1 MSNELRNFL
10 ALSYDELE
18 QLNLKAKEQRQK
30 RVAVHKIQEERI
42 KYLTD
47 EKRIKAVTVL
57 FSDLE
62 GRLHMLDYDKKFL
75 VKSWDNLTFDGSSIR
90 GFTAQRESDLRLA
103 MDWASFYWAPADVFG
118 SGKVL
123 VFGEVID
130 KDGSPYSADIRG
142 RLKGFAGEMYKN
154 EEYTLNA
161 ANEIEGFLFQGSD
174 AERRYNETG
183 KFEYVNTGGYYHSL
197 PGDPLRTFIDTTA
210 EVQRAMG
217 FQNEKDHPEV
227 APSQF
232 EINYGYGEV
241 VQAAD
246 QIQLYKLICRQV
258 ATRMGLTAC
267 FLPKPVV
274 GVNGNGMH
282 TNVSISKGGK
292 NIYWDPKGEEK
303 LSKFGWAF
311 VDRILTHGNDI
322 CLLLN
327 ASVNAYRR
335 LDPHFEAPNQ
345 LKASPVDRGSMIR
358 IPIGNER
365 SMRVEVRSVAPDAN
379 PYLVMY
385 SIFRTGIEGE
395 TAKIKNLR
403 QAERYLPDNV
413 YLALD
418 NFRKADWTTKLLG
431 EDVKAR
437 YGALKQ
443 AAADRCARH
452 SARLSK
458 CRKCSTTTRSTINSC
473 GICFRQIPQGSG
485 EWGGSP
491 VTKST
496 RFSLVHSSHSR
507 RRAHALNRS
516 GRLRHSWPLLRPMPR
531 RFLPYWLRPSM
542 LLRCAQRCNRRTS
555 PSPQQR
561 ARSTAAS
568 SHRAFRSWSWRRSA
582 FGSHGPYPG

>member
-18 QLNLKAKEQRQK
+18 ELNLEAKDQRKK
-30 RVAVHKIQEERI
+30 RVADHKIQETRL

-75 VKSWDNLTFDGSSIR
+75 IHSWDNLTFDGSSIR
-90 GFTAQRESDLRLA
+90 GFTAQRESDLRLGI
-103 MDWASFYWAPADVFG
+103 DWSAFYWAPADFFG

-130 KDGSPYSADIRG
+130 KNGQPYSADIRG
-142 RLKGFAGEMYKN
+142 VLKTFAGKLNKDEG
-154 EEYTLNA
+154 YTLNA
-161 ANEIEGFLFQGSD
+161 ANEIEGFLFQGVD
-174 AERRYNETG
+174 AEQTYHETG

-241 VQAAD
+241 VAAGD

-258 ATRMGLTAC
+258 ATKMGMTAS

-292 NIYWDPKGEEK
+292 NLFWDPKGQEK
-303 LSKFGWAF
+303 LSKLGWSF
-311 VDRILTHGNDI
+311 TDRILTHGNDL

-345 LKASPVDRGSMIR
+345 LKASATDRGSMVR
-358 IPIGNER
+358 IPIGNDK
-365 SMRVEVRSVAPDAN
+365 SMRVEVRSVGPDAN
-379 PYLVMY
+379 PYLVLY
-385 SIFRTGIEGE
+385 SIFKTGIDGD
-395 TAKIKNLR
+395 TSKIKNLR
-403 QAERYLPDNV
+403 QAERYLPDNI
-413 YLALD
+413 YTSLEL
-418 NFRKADWTTKLLG
+418 FEKAEWTTTLLG
-431 EDVKAR
+431 ADVKGR
-437 YGALKQ
+437 YAELKRT
-443 AAADRCARH
+443 AADRCA
-452 SARLSK
+452 K
-458 CRKCSTTTRSTINSC
+458 
-473 GICFRQIPQGSG
+473 
-485 EWGGSP
+485 
-491 VTKST
+491 
-496 RFSLVHSSHSR
+496 
-507 RRAHALNRS
+507 ALGTFVKAPEVQYHHEVYNQFIWN
-516 GRLRHSWPLLRPMPR
+516 L
-531 RFLPYWLRPSM
+531 F
-542 LLRCAQRCNRRTS
+542 
-555 PSPQQR
+555 
-561 ARSTAAS
+561 
-568 SHRAFRSWSWRRSA
+568 
-582 FGSHGPYPG
+582 